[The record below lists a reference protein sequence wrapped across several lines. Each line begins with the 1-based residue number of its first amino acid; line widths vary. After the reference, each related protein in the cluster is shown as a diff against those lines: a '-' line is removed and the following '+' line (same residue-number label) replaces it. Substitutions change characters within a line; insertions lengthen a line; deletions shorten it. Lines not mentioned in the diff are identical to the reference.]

1 MEILTLFKIL
11 LFYYITLKNG
21 LWGGSM
27 QELLVGEVIRRK
39 RIEMELTQ
47 EELWE
52 SICETF
58 TISRIENGK
67 QPPSRSTA
75 DALLQRLGTSDAT
88 LFFKTMSM
96 KMRKILKGT
105 PNSYITGKNCTFL

>member
-1 MEILTLFKIL
+1 
-11 LFYYITLKNG
+11 
-21 LWGGSM
+21 M

-75 DALLQRLGTSDAT
+75 YALLQRLGTSDAT